1 MSRFSHGLNV
11 RLEKMDGIAR
21 YRQLQ
26 EWANSRCVRRIR
38 HLRDRLNPLEEY
50 DEENFRQ
57 RFRLRKD
64 SVILLV
70 DALQNDLEHHTRR
83 GLPLSPMQQVLMALR
98 FYATGSFERVIG
110 DLFGVTVS
118 TACTVIHK
126 VSREIAKRKSEF
138 ISFPGDVH
146 EVKRKFYDI
155 AGFPWVVGAID
166 CCHVRIIC
174 PDREHAMA
182 FVNRKQYYSINV
194 QAICNSEM
202 FITNIVARWP
212 GSTHDARI
220 FENSAIAEQFR
231 NGATNGLLLGDSGYA
246 CRAYLMTPLLN
257 PRSEAER
264 RYNTAH
270 RRTRCVIERCFGV
283 LKRRFPCLHSGMRTA
298 LRNTLV
304 IIVAVAALHNF
315 ALMQR
320 EGDMDDDDDDD
331 DVPQDPPPDADVP
344 GNAKRQLIIARYF
357 A

>member
-1 MSRFSHGLNV
+1 MSKHRLINNSKLNLLMSRFSHGLNV
-11 RLEKMDGIAR
+11 LLEKMDGIAR

-26 EWANSRCVRRIR
+26 EWTN
-38 HLRDRLNPLEEY
+38 
-50 DEENFRQ
+50 
-57 RFRLRKD
+57 
-64 SVILLV
+64 
-70 DALQNDLEHHTRR
+70 HTRR

-98 FYATGSFERVIG
+98 FYATGSYERVIG

-166 CCHVRIIC
+166 CCHVRTIC

-202 FITNIVARWP
+202 FITNIVGRWP

-231 NGATNGLLLGDSGYA
+231 NGVINGLLVGDSGYA
-246 CRAYLMTPLLN
+246 CRAYLMSPLLN
-257 PRSEAER
+257 PRSDER

-304 IIVAVAALHNF
+304 IVVAVAALHNF
-315 ALMQR
+315 ALTQR
-320 EGDMDDDDDDD
+320 EGDMDDGGDDDD
-331 DVPQDPPPDADVP
+331 DVPQDPPPDADVS
-344 GNAKRQLIIARYF
+344 GNARRQLIIARYF